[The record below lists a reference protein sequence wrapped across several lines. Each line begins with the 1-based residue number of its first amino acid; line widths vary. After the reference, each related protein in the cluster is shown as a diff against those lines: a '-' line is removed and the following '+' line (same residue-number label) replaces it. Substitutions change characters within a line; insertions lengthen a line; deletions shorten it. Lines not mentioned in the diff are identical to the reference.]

1 MNPLSDPTSAPEAPV
16 QTLAAVDLGS
26 NSFHMIIARVDD
38 GQLTIVDR
46 IKEMVRL
53 GGGLDEDN
61 ELSVE
66 AQARAL
72 ATLSRFG
79 ERIRHMPPHA
89 VRVVGTNTMRRARN
103 TKRFRKEA
111 RRAIGH
117 PIEIVSGR
125 EEARLIYLGV
135 AQGNYDEKA
144 ANRLVVD
151 IGGGSTE
158 VIIGRQMEVLACESL
173 YMGCVSYSKRFFPD
187 GKLTLKRFKRA
198 TLSAR
203 QEIRAIETS
212 YPELGWQTCF
222 GASGTIKAVLEVL
235 THNDLGSM
243 QITLQGMLTLRDRM
257 IEVGDAYACNLAGLK
272 EDRVPVFHGGLAILI
287 GLFESLGIEHM
298 AVSDFAMREG
308 VMFDL
313 YGRIKDE
320 DTRDATI
327 STLAARYNIDQAH
340 AARVRATALNLFE
353 QVQDAWEL
361 DAALRKRLEWGC
373 QLHEIGVAIAHSRH
387 HKHGSYIVENS
398 DMAGFSRQDQQL
410 LWALI
415 RTHRRSFKSHR
426 FDGLPESIRQGA
438 MRVCVLL
445 RLAVL
450 LNRSRSPDVPRV
462 SLHVKLDKRERTT
475 LMLTFPEGWLEDA
488 PLTREDL
495 LQESAYLDGS
505 PFKLRAQ

>member
-1 MNPLSDPTSAPEAPV
+1 V
-16 QTLAAVDLGS
+16 YLGS
-26 NSFHMIIARVDD
+26 HRFHLFFDRVDD
-38 GQLTIVDR
+38 VIFTVVDR

-61 ELSVE
+61 ELSDE
-66 AQARAL
+66 AQTRAL
-72 ATLSRFG
+72 QTLSRFG

-103 TKRFRKEA
+103 SKHFAVEA

-135 AQGNYDEKA
+135 AQGNYDEQA

-158 VIIGRQMEVLACESL
+158 VIIGRQMEVIVCESL
-173 YMGCVSYSKRFFPD
+173 YMGCVSYSKQFFPD
-187 GKLTLKRFKRA
+187 GKLTLKRFKSA
-198 TLSAR
+198 TLAAR
-203 QEIRAIETS
+203 QEIRSIETS
-212 YPELGWQTCF
+212 YPGLGWQTCF

-235 THNDLGSM
+235 TQNDLGSM
-243 QITLQGMLTLRDRM
+243 QITLEGMLTLRDRM
-257 IEVGDAYACNLAGLK
+257 IDVGDAYACKLEGLK

-313 YGRIKDE
+313 HGRIKNE

-327 STLAARYNIDQAH
+327 ATLATRYNIDQPH
-340 AARVRATALNLFE
+340 ASRVLATALNLFE
-353 QVQDAWEL
+353 RVQDVWGL
-361 DAALRKRLEWGC
+361 DSGWHKRLVWGC

-410 LWALI
+410 MWALI
-415 RTHRRSFKSHR
+415 RTHRRAFKSHR
-426 FDGLPESIRQGA
+426 FDGLPEAFREGA
-438 MRVCVLL
+438 MRICILM

-450 LNRSRSPDVPRV
+450 LNRSRSMDVPRV
-462 SLHVKLDKRERTT
+462 NLEAKLDKRDRTT
-475 LMLTFPEGWLEDA
+475 LTLTFPTGWLENA

-495 LQESAYLDGS
+495 LQEVSYLDGS
-505 PFKLRAQ
+505 SFRLRVQ